1 MPKELSFSIQRKI
14 ERDSNFQNYQSS
26 PEKQNHQ
33 DVWGG
38 CGGERLILKD
48 WLMRLLRFGKSQIC
62 RVGQHAGDP
71 GKTCNLSPKVVC
83 WQNLFLL
90 KEVKLCS

>member
-38 CGGERLILKD
+38 LWGGEIDFKGLAHEIVEI
-48 WLMRLLRFGKSQIC
+48 W
-62 RVGQHAGDP
+62 
-71 GKTCNLSPKVVC
+71 
-83 WQNLFLL
+83 
-90 KEVKLCS
+90 